1 MAGGLIQIISYG
13 SQDLYL
19 TGTPEITFFKI
30 VYRRHTN
37 FSIESI
43 EVPFDTPVSFGQES
57 FVNLPKIGDLM
68 SKVYLKI
75 IVPALHF
82 KRVNTNSENIQDDI
96 DNALTLYNDAIT
108 NLQYVKDY
116 IALMSEAFRFAYYD
130 YITNNII
137 NSEDLKD
144 TLVGHLSDNNDKY
157 NTVRD
162 SLMLIDDFSNHFN
175 ENEANIYT
183 IANTVDNDEPK
194 DVLYKKLLSAIDYCR
209 SIHDYYYY
217 DMISK
222 KEYYDDITNLYLK
235 IAWVKKLGH
244 AIIDYIQVTIGGN
257 AIDKQY
263 GDWLNVWH
271 ELTGNIHTES
281 IYDRLIGNVREMT
294 SFDKNGKPSY
304 TMYIPLQFWFCREY
318 GLALPLVSLQ
328 YHDVGFN
335 IKFKN
340 FVECAYV
347 ENDNYNRLIY
357 AKNSDDG
364 VYLDELDED
373 NGIILEASLLVDYV
387 YLESSE
393 RRRFAQSSHEYLI
406 EQLQVREFKGI
417 NINKF
422 KALLDFDHPCSELIW
437 LAQKTEYTQNID
449 GFTECKWDKYTST
462 VKTNTKKNKYT
473 GVTTIEQIHSGNII
487 TYSQIDFNGHN
498 RVEKRDGN
506 YFNYVQPYA
515 HHTKT
520 PSDGINVYSFA
531 FNPEKHQPSGQ
542 CNMSRLSQAVMYLD
556 FDKSV
561 FDNAIDPSNVINL
574 RIYTQNKNILRFI
587 SGMAGCAYA

>member
-1 MAGGLIQIISYG
+1 MVGGLIQIISYG

-37 FSIESI
+37 FSVESI
-43 EVPFDTPVSFGQES
+43 EVPFDTPISFGQES
-57 FVNLPKIGDLM
+57 FINLPKIGDLM
-68 SKVYLKI
+68 SKVYLKLI
-75 IVPALHF
+75 IPGLKF
-82 KRVNTNSENIQDDI
+82 KRVDVANEDAQNEIDTALNS
-96 DNALTLYNDAIT
+96 YNDAVT
-108 NLQYVKDY
+108 NLYYVKNY
-116 IALMSEAFRFAYYD
+116 IALMSEAFRFAHYD

-144 TLVGHLSDNNDKY
+144 TLNGHLEDNNDKY

-162 SLMLIDDFSNHFN
+162 SLMLIDGISDIFS
-175 ENEANIYT
+175 EDRANIYT
-183 IANTVDNDEPK
+183 IANTVDDADPK
-194 DVLYKKLLSAIDYCR
+194 DVLYQKLLLAMDYCKM
-209 SIHDYYYY
+209 IHDYYYY
-217 DMISK
+217 DMVGK
-222 KEYYDDITNLYLK
+222 KEHYDDVSNLYLK
-235 IAWVKKLGH
+235 MAWVKKLGH
-244 AIIDYIQVTIGGN
+244 AIIDYIEITIGGN
-257 AIDKQY
+257 AIDKHY

-281 IYDRLIGNVREMT
+281 IYDRLIGNVKELT
-294 SFDKNGKPSY
+294 TFDKNGRPSY
-304 TMYIPLQFWFCREY
+304 TLYIPLQFWFCREY

-335 IKFKN
+335 IKFKK

-347 ENDNYNRLIY
+347 ENDQYNRLIHVN
-357 AKNSDDG
+357 NSDDG

-373 NGIILEASLLVDYV
+373 NGIILEGSLLVDYV

-406 EQLQVREFKGI
+406 EQLQVREFKSI

-422 KALLDFDHPCSELIW
+422 KALLDFDHPCNELIW
-437 LAQKTEYTQNID
+437 VAQKTEYTQNTN

-462 VKTNTKKNKYT
+462 VKTITTTNKYT
-473 GVTTIEQIHSGNII
+473 GITTTEEIHSGNIV
-487 TYSQIDFNGHN
+487 TFSQIDFNGYN
-498 RVEKRDGN
+498 RVEKKDGN
-506 YFNYVQPYA
+506 YFNYLQPYA
-515 HHTKT
+515 HHSKT

-556 FDKSV
+556 FDSTV
-561 FDNAIDPSNVINL
+561 FDNAPDQSNVINL